1 MSDQNTQDASRPSP
15 VMPVGS
21 EADAALASPV
31 PRREARMA
39 TNWIA
44 MIRLFDGTEIPCN
57 VKDISKSG
65 AKLGVPSSW
74 DLPPAFML
82 KVLGR
87 DFVMKVRLA
96 WRRGHFAGVHIEQ
109 IAKLPAPVEAPT
121 PVQATTTSEYHSI
134 GTRSRRFQGD

>member
-1 MSDQNTQDASRPSP
+1 MPDQRSQDVPPSSALGAASDD
-15 VMPVGS
+15 
-21 EADAALASPV
+21 DAAPGGVV

-74 DLPPAFML
+74 ELPATFML
-82 KVLGR
+82 KIVGR
-87 DFVMKVRLA
+87 DFVMRVTLA
-96 WRRGHFAGVHIEQ
+96 WRRGNYAGVHIDR
-109 IAKLPAPVEAPT
+109 IAKLPPAAEAPSE
-121 PVQATTTSEYHSI
+121 PSATATAEYNSI
-134 GTRSRRFQGD
+134 GSRARRAYEE